1 MCRQDTIRKGASWMK
16 KKRDKIT
23 LKETWQLHWRAYKE
37 IRRFGSGAFAAAALH
52 SIVKALSPYV
62 AVFFSAR
69 IINELASLRRPEEL
83 MRLILAA
90 LASTA
95 VMTLLTGMLL
105 RWNSYAMGKYTYRKY
120 HMFADKMLSLDF
132 ADVDNPKTHDLRS
145 QIQQSENWSG
155 WGINQLYYR
164 WGDFVEGCA
173 GIVGAVALTVSL
185 FTMQVPAGSALAF
198 LNHPGFAAL
207 LIGLVGAAT
216 TLGPICQNQ
225 SENYWAACA
234 EEARLGNR
242 VLSAFGFISDDA
254 HRGVD
259 FRIYK
264 QEDIAEHYLHTT
276 DTFYSGGRMAKL
288 AKGPMGAWT
297 AAGNSIGSVL
307 TGIVYVFVCLKAW
320 AGAFGVGSVTQYVGA
335 VTALSK
341 SVSTLIRCVGTLKN
355 NVPFMRTTYEFLDIP
370 NAMYQGSLT
379 TEKRSDRQY
388 EVEFQDVSFQYPGS
402 DLWAL
407 RHVNMKFKVGSR
419 LAIVGEN
426 GSGKTTF
433 IKLLC
438 RLYDPTEGQIL
449 LNGIDI
455 RKYRYDDYMN
465 IFSVVFQDF
474 QLICQPLGANVAG
487 SMEYDRDR
495 AKKALIDAGFGD
507 RLASMEKGLDT
518 MLYKDLSEDGVD
530 VSGGEAQK
538 IAIARALYKDAP
550 FIILDEPTAAL
561 DPIAEAEIYSKF
573 NDIAGDKTAIYIS
586 HRLSSCK
593 FCDEIA
599 VFHEGTVI
607 QQGTHGELLAD
618 ENGKYYALWHAQAQY
633 YTEKSNKAFGEF

>member
-1 MCRQDTIRKGASWMK
+1 MCRQDTIRKGASRMK
-16 KKRDKIT
+16 KKSDKIT
-23 LKETWQLHWRAYKE
+23 LKETWQVHWRAYKDV
-37 IRRFGSGAFAAAALH
+37 RRFGSGVFAAAALYA
-52 SIVKALSPYV
+52 IAKALSPYV
-62 AVFFSAR
+62 TVFFSAR

-83 MRLILAA
+83 TKLVLAA
-90 LASTA
+90 LVSMAF
-95 VMTLLTGMLL
+95 MTLLTGMLL
-105 RWNSYAMGKYTYRKY
+105 RWKSYAGTKFAYRKF
-120 HMFADKMLSLDF
+120 HMFAEKMLSLDF

-145 QIQQSENWSG
+145 QIDQNENWNG
-155 WGINQLYYR
+155 WGIQKLTYR

-173 GIVGAVALTVSL
+173 GIAGAAALTVSL
-185 FTMQVPAGSALAF
+185 FTMRVPAGSSLAF
-198 LNHPGFAAL
+198 LNSPGFAAL
-207 LIGLVGAAT
+207 LVGLIGAAA
-216 TLGPICQNQ
+216 TLGPICKNK

-242 VLSAFGFISDDA
+242 VFSAFGFIADDA
-254 HRGVD
+254 RHGVD
-259 FRIYK
+259 IRIYK
-264 QEDIAEHYLHTT
+264 QEDIAAHYFRAS
-276 DTFYSGGRMAKL
+276 DTFHSGGRMAKL
-288 AKGPMGAWT
+288 SKGPRGAWA
-297 AAGNSIGSVL
+297 AAGAGIGSVL

-335 VTALSK
+335 ITALSG
-341 SVSTLIRCVGTLKN
+341 SVSTLIKCIGTLKN

-370 NAMYQGSLT
+370 NSMYQGSLT

-388 EVEFQDVSFQYPGS
+388 EVEFQDVSFKYPGS
-402 DLWAL
+402 NQWAL
-407 RHVNMKFKVGSR
+407 RHVNMKFRVGSR

-438 RLYDPTEGQIL
+438 RLYDPQEGQIL

-455 RKYRYDDYMN
+455 RKYNYRDYMD

-474 QLICQPLGANVAG
+474 QLIAQSLGANVAG
-487 SMEYDRDR
+487 SMEYDRER
-495 AKKALIDAGFGD
+495 ARKALIDAGFGD
-507 RLASMEKGLDT
+507 RLDSLEKGLDT
-518 MLYKDLSEDGVD
+518 MLYKDLDKEGVD

-538 IAIARALYKDAP
+538 IAIARALYKNAP

-599 VFHEGTVI
+599 VFHQGRVI
-607 QQGTHGELLAD
+607 QQGTHAALVAD
-618 ENGKYYALWHAQAQY
+618 EAGKYFELWHAQAQY
-633 YTEKSNKAFGEF
+633 YVQTPGI

>member
-1 MCRQDTIRKGASWMK
+1 MVK
-16 KKRDKIT
+16 KTDKTT
-23 LKETWQLHWRAYKE
+23 LRETWQIHWRAYKD
-37 IRRFGSGAFAAAALH
+37 IRHFCPGVFAVTAAH
-52 SIVKALSPYV
+52 SIAKAISPYIT
-62 AVFFSAR
+62 VFFSAR
-69 IINELASLRRPEEL
+69 IINELAGLRRSEEL
-83 MRLILAA
+83 TRLVLTA
-90 LASTA
+90 LICMAT
-95 VMTLLTGMLL
+95 MTLLAGLLL
-105 RWNSYAMGKYTYRKY
+105 RWRSSIADKYAYRKY

-145 QIQQSENWSG
+145 QISQSENWSG
-155 WGINQLYYR
+155 WGINQLRNR
-164 WGDFVEGCA
+164 WADFVEGCA
-173 GIVGAVALTVSL
+173 GIIGAVALTATL
-185 FTMQVPAGSALAF
+185 FTLQVPADSNLAF
-198 LNHPGFAAL
+198 LNHPGFVAL
-207 LIGLVGAAT
+207 LIALVAIAT
-216 TLGPICQNQ
+216 TLGPICKNK
-225 SENYWAACA
+225 SEDCWAACA
-234 EEARLGNR
+234 EDARLGNR
-242 VLSAFGFISDDA
+242 VFSSFGFISDDA
-254 HRGVD
+254 YRAVD
-259 FRIYK
+259 FRVYK
-264 QEDIAEHYLHTT
+264 QEDMADHYLRAT
-276 DTFYSGGRMAKL
+276 DIFSADGKMAQM
-288 AKGPMGAWT
+288 AKGPMGAWA
-297 AAGNSIGSVL
+297 AAGASISSVL
-307 TGIVYVFVCLKAW
+307 TGVVYVFVCLKAW

-335 VTALSK
+335 VTALAH
-341 SVSTLIRCVGTLKN
+341 SVSTLIVCIGTLRN

-370 NAMYQGSLT
+370 NSMYQGSLT

-388 EVEFQDVSFQYPGS
+388 EVEFRDVSFKYPGS
-402 DLWAL
+402 DIWAL
-407 RHVNMKFKVGSR
+407 RHVNMKFKVGKR

-438 RLYDPTEGQIL
+438 RLYDPQEGQIL

-487 SMEYDRDR
+487 SMEYDRER
-495 AKKALIDAGFGD
+495 VSKALIDAGFGD
-507 RLASMEKGLDT
+507 RLASMDKGLDT

-573 NDIAGDKTAIYIS
+573 NDIASDKTAIYIS

-599 VFHEGTVI
+599 VFHEGAVI
-607 QQGTHGELLAD
+607 QHGTHAELVAD
-618 ENGKYYALWHAQAQY
+618 ENGKYHELWNAQAQY
-633 YTEKSNKAFGEF
+633 YTE

>member
-1 MCRQDTIRKGASWMK
+1 MAK
-16 KKRDKIT
+16 KTDKTT
-23 LKETWQLHWRAYKE
+23 LREIWQIHWRAYKD
-37 IRRFGSGAFAAAALH
+37 IRHFCPGVFAVTAAH
-52 SIVKALSPYV
+52 SIAKAISPYIT
-62 AVFFSAR
+62 VFFSAR
-69 IINELASLRRPEEL
+69 IINELAGMRRSEEL
-83 MRLILAA
+83 TRLVIMALVCMAA
-90 LASTA
+90 
-95 VMTLLTGMLL
+95 MTLLTGLL
-105 RWNSYAMGKYTYRKY
+105 PRWQSSISDKYAYRKY

-155 WGINQLYYR
+155 WGINQLRNR
-164 WGDFVEGCA
+164 WADFVEGCT
-173 GIVGAVALTVSL
+173 GIIGAVALTVTL
-185 FTMQVPAGSALAF
+185 FTLQVPADSDLAF
-198 LNHPGFAAL
+198 LNHPGFVAL
-207 LIGLVGAAT
+207 LIALVAIAT
-216 TLGPICQNQ
+216 TLGPICKNK
-225 SENYWAACA
+225 SEDCWAACA
-234 EEARLGNR
+234 EDARLGNR
-242 VLSAFGFISDDA
+242 VFGSFGFISDDA
-254 HRGVD
+254 YRAVD
-259 FRIYK
+259 FRVYK
-264 QEDIAEHYLHTT
+264 QEDMADHYLRTT
-276 DTFYSGGRMAKL
+276 DIFSADGKMAQM
-288 AKGPMGAWT
+288 ARGPMGAWA
-297 AAGNSIGSVL
+297 AAGASISSVL

-335 VTALSK
+335 VTALAH
-341 SVSTLIRCVGTLKN
+341 SVSTLIVCIGTLRN

-370 NAMYQGSLT
+370 NSMYQGSLT

-388 EVEFQDVSFQYPGS
+388 EVEFRDVSFKYPGS
-402 DLWAL
+402 DIWAL
-407 RHVNMKFKVGSR
+407 RHVNMKFKVGKR

-438 RLYDPTEGQIL
+438 RLYDPQEGQIL

-487 SMEYDRDR
+487 SMEYDRER
-495 AKKALIDAGFGD
+495 VKQALIDAGFGD
-507 RLASMEKGLDT
+507 RLATMEKGLDT

-599 VFHEGTVI
+599 VFHEGAVI
-607 QQGTHGELLAD
+607 QQGTHAELVAN
-618 ENGKYYALWHAQAQY
+618 EKGKYHELWNAQAQY
-633 YTEKSNKAFGEF
+633 YTEKTA

>member
-1 MCRQDTIRKGASWMK
+1 MAK
-16 KKRDKIT
+16 KTDKTT
-23 LKETWQLHWRAYKE
+23 LRETWQIHWRAYKD
-37 IRRFGSGAFAAAALH
+37 IRHFCPGVFAVTAAH
-52 SIVKALSPYV
+52 SIAKALSPYIT
-62 AVFFSAR
+62 VFFSAR
-69 IINELASLRRPEEL
+69 IINELAGLRRAEEL
-83 MRLILAA
+83 TRLVMTALVCMAA
-90 LASTA
+90 
-95 VMTLLTGMLL
+95 MTLLTGLLL
-105 RWNSYAMGKYTYRKY
+105 RWRSSIADKYTYRKY
-120 HMFADKMLSLDF
+120 HMLADKMLSLDF

-145 QIQQSENWSG
+145 QIKQSENWSG

-164 WGDFVEGCA
+164 WADFVEGCA
-173 GIVGAVALTVSL
+173 GIVGAVALTVTL
-185 FTMQVPAGSALAF
+185 FTLKVPVESSLVL
-198 LNHPGFAAL
+198 LNHPGFVVL
-207 LIGLVGAAT
+207 LIALVAVAT
-216 TLGPICQNQ
+216 TLGPICKNK
-225 SENYWAACA
+225 SEDCWAACA
-234 EEARLGNR
+234 EDARLGNR
-242 VLSAFGFISDDA
+242 VFGAFGFISDDA
-254 HRGVD
+254 HRAVD

-264 QEDIAEHYLHTT
+264 QENMADHYLRET
-276 DTFYSGGRMAKL
+276 DIFSADGKMAMM
-288 AKGPMGAWT
+288 AKGPMGAWA
-297 AAGNSIGSVL
+297 AAGASISSVL

-335 VTALSK
+335 VTALSS
-341 SVSTLIRCVGTLKN
+341 SVSTLIVCIGTLKN

-379 TEKRSDRQY
+379 TEKRRDRQY
-388 EVEFQDVSFQYPGS
+388 EVEFRDVSFKYPGS
-402 DLWAL
+402 DIWAL
-407 RHVNMKFKVGSR
+407 RHVNMKFKVGKR

-438 RLYDPTEGQIL
+438 RLYDPQEGQIL

-507 RLASMEKGLDT
+507 RLATLERGVDT

-530 VSGGEAQK
+530 ISGGEAQK

-573 NDIAGDKTAIYIS
+573 DEIAGDKTAIYIS

-599 VFHEGTVI
+599 VFHEGAVI
-607 QQGTHGELLAD
+607 QQGTHDELVAD
-618 ENGKYYALWHAQAQY
+618 ESGKYYELWHAQAQY
-633 YTEKSNKAFGEF
+633 YTA

>member
-1 MCRQDTIRKGASWMK
+1 MAK
-16 KKRDKIT
+16 KTDKTT
-23 LKETWQLHWRAYKE
+23 LRETWQIHWRAYKD
-37 IRRFGSGAFAAAALH
+37 IRHFCPGVFAVTAAH
-52 SIVKALSPYV
+52 SIVKALSPYIT
-62 AVFFSAR
+62 VFFSAR
-69 IINELASLRRPEEL
+69 IINELAGLRRAEEL
-83 MRLILAA
+83 TRLVMTALVCMAA
-90 LASTA
+90 
-95 VMTLLTGMLL
+95 MTLLTGLLL
-105 RWNSYAMGKYTYRKY
+105 RWRSSIADKYTYRKY
-120 HMFADKMLSLDF
+120 HMLADKMLSLDF

-145 QIQQSENWSG
+145 QIKQSENWSG

-164 WGDFVEGCA
+164 WADFVEGCA
-173 GIVGAVALTVSL
+173 GIVGAVALTVTL
-185 FTMQVPAGSALAF
+185 FTLKVPVESSLVL
-198 LNHPGFAAL
+198 LNHPGFVVL
-207 LIGLVGAAT
+207 LIALVAVAT
-216 TLGPICQNQ
+216 TLGPICKNK
-225 SENYWAACA
+225 SEDCWAACA
-234 EEARLGNR
+234 EDARLGNR
-242 VLSAFGFISDDA
+242 VFGAFGFISDDA
-254 HRGVD
+254 HRAVD

-264 QEDIAEHYLHTT
+264 QENMADHYLRET
-276 DTFYSGGRMAKL
+276 DIFSADGKMAMM
-288 AKGPMGAWT
+288 AKGPMGAWA
-297 AAGNSIGSVL
+297 AAGASISSVL

-335 VTALSK
+335 VTALSS
-341 SVSTLIRCVGTLKN
+341 SVSTLIVCIGTLKN

-379 TEKRSDRQY
+379 TEKRRDRQY
-388 EVEFQDVSFQYPGS
+388 EVEFRDVSFKYPGS
-402 DLWAL
+402 DIWAL
-407 RHVNMKFKVGSR
+407 RHVNMKFKVGKR

-438 RLYDPTEGQIL
+438 RLYDPQEGQIL

-507 RLASMEKGLDT
+507 RLATLERGLDT

-530 VSGGEAQK
+530 ISGGEAQK

-573 NDIAGDKTAIYIS
+573 DEIAGDKTAIYIS

-599 VFHEGTVI
+599 VFHEGAVI
-607 QQGTHGELLAD
+607 QQGTHDELVAD
-618 ENGKYYALWHAQAQY
+618 ESGKYYELWHAQAQY
-633 YTEKSNKAFGEF
+633 YTA